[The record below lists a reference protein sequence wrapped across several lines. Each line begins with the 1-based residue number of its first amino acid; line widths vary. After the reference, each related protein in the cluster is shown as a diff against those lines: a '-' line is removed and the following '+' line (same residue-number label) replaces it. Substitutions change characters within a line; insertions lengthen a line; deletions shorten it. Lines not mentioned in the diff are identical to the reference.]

1 MVKNKLFHLAS
12 PTIKTPTKTFSEPSW
27 IRGQHIPHLGVLL
40 LPKHQVT
47 WKAAS
52 FEWGLEHEKALQQAQ
67 EAVRAASPLGPYD
80 PGEPAV
86 LKVSVAD
93 GDAA

>member
-1 MVKNKLFHLAS
+1 MS
-12 PTIKTPTKTFSEPSW
+12 PAGFW
-27 IRGQHIPHLGVLL
+27 GQHTPHLGALL

-67 EAVRAASPLGPYD
+67 EAVRAASRLGPYD
-80 PGEPAV
+80 PVEPAV

-93 GDAA
+93 RDAA